1 VWQPSGHPGIFPAIH
16 VEVQLVFESATP
28 AARPHSRFLCVS
40 AFAHATAIL
49 LLVTIHFSSSIRA
62 IAAQTGHVTLLAPYL
77 PKHADMSRPRPHQP
91 VPAPIPPP
99 EPVPEPRHI
108 AHEFHA
114 PAPRPATPAPVNIE
128 LAAIPAPE
136 IPRVTIPTVVIPTVE
151 TPRIERVTTAV
162 KTGTFAAASTP
173 IATPAVFAKPVGF
186 AGLDA
191 ADRPTNSTRPAR
203 SGSSVGGFSDS
214 ANASAARTSNG
225 TISRGGFG
233 DTTIVINAAAN
244 ATAARKSDAPAATSP
259 VEILSKPHPAY
270 TADARSLRL
279 EGEVLLEIRFA
290 ASGDA
295 HCMRVVRGLGHGLDE
310 TAVAAAREIRFRPA
324 RQNGA
329 AIDSDAIVH
338 IQFQLAY

>member
-1 VWQPSGHPGIFPAIH
+1 VWQPSGHPGIFSAIH
-16 VEVQLVFESATP
+16 VEVQLVFESTTP

-62 IAAQTGHVTLLAPYL
+62 IAAQTGHATLLAPYL
-77 PKHADMSRPRPHQP
+77 PKHADMPRHRAHPP
-91 VPAPIPPP
+91 VPAPIAPP

-114 PAPRPATPAPVNIE
+114 PAPLRATPAPVKIE

-151 TPRIERVTTAV
+151 SPRIERVTTAV
-162 KTGTFAAASTP
+162 KTGTFAATSTT
-173 IATPAVFAKPVGF
+173 IATPAVFAKPVGL

-203 SGSSVGGFSDS
+203 AVSSVGGFSDS
-214 ANASAARTSNG
+214 AAASASRTSNA

-233 DTTIVINAAAN
+233 DVTIAAN
-244 ATAARKSDAPAATSP
+244 ATAARKSDAPAASSP

-270 TADARSLRL
+270 TAEARSLRL

-310 TAVAAAREIRFRPA
+310 TAIAAAREIRFRPA